1 MEMERFRQRM
11 KLINLEMQ
19 GAAQPRIAA
28 FATELSELN
37 EDFTV
42 DRITLDANGNTIDIY
57 FELAEVRGIMCIS
70 EFDEKRGLFGW
81 MEMMVLDSE
90 NGISD
95 LIANKCLNSKR
106 ETRHPTL
113 ILRGENI
120 VLYERIHGVL
130 STAEICE
137 MLHTLHRI
145 RSGILRQEK
154 DKSEISEDHPQI
166 EANCIPNT
174 NYSH

>member
-11 KLINLEMQ
+11 KLINLEML

-28 FATELSELN
+28 FAAELSELS

-57 FELAEVRGIMCIS
+57 FELAEARGIMCIS
-70 EFDEKRGLFGW
+70 EFDEQRGFVGW
-81 MEMMVLDSE
+81 MEIMVLDAE

-106 ETRHPTL
+106 ETRHPAL
-113 ILRGENI
+113 SLRGESI

-130 STAEICE
+130 SPAEIYE
-137 MLHTLHRI
+137 MLCTLHRI
-145 RSGILRQEK
+145 RSGILRQER

-166 EANCIPNT
+166 EINGITNT

>member
-11 KLINLEMQ
+11 KLINLERL
-19 GAAQPRIAA
+19 GTEQPHIAA
-28 FATELSELN
+28 FATELSEIN
-37 EDFTV
+37 EDFSV

-70 EFDEKRGLFGW
+70 EFDEQRGLFGW

-95 LIANKCLNSKR
+95 LIAKNALDTKR
-106 ETRHPTL
+106 ETRHPAL

-130 STAEICE
+130 STTEIYE
-137 MLHTLHRI
+137 MLHTLHRF